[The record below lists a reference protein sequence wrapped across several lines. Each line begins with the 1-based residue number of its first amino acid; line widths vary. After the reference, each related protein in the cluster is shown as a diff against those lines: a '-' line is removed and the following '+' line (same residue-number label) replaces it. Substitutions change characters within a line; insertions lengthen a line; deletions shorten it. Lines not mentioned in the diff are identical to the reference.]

1 MSVGKQQEL
10 RLLATMWDDGDTAS
24 IRLQE
29 RYPVAVEEVWSALTD
44 RDRLAAWL
52 GVFQGELRLGGEFHS
67 RFHASGAE
75 GTARVTE
82 CTPRTSL
89 AIANRSENATGE
101 VIRIGLTA
109 GGDGSRIDLEHRG
122 LLLEWLPGYAAGAG
136 PDPSR
141 GPGRPPR
148 RPRPV
153 RLRRPD
159 GRAAPGVPGRS
170 WIVES
175 SARAHH
181 Q

>member
-24 IRLQE
+24 IRLKE

-89 AIANRSENATGE
+89 AIANRSENATE
-101 VIRIGLTA
+101 ELIWIRLA
-109 GGDGSRIDLEHRG
+109 AEGDRTRLELEHRG
-122 LLLEWLPGYAAGAG
+122 LPLEWIAAYAAGTQIHLEDLAAHLAG
-136 PDPSR
+136 R
-141 GPGRPPR
+141 GRCDSGVRMAELHPAYQD
-148 RPRPV
+148 RPV
-153 RLRRPD
+153 ERRS
-159 GRAAPGVPGRS
+159 AA
-170 WIVES
+170 
-175 SARAHH
+175 AAHH